1 MKRVSLITGGVRGIG
16 LGISQFLADE
26 GHNLA
31 ISGRRPETQVR
42 DTLLT
47 LRKTDVEVLYIQA
60 DVASKDDRYRLLE
73 KIEEHFG
80 CLNVLVNNAGMAPE
94 NRADILEASEESFD
108 RVMAVNLKG
117 PYFLTQASARWMIRQ
132 KQADSNFEGCV
143 INISSIS
150 ATVASPSRGDY
161 CVSKAGL
168 SMATK
173 LWAARLGE
181 FSIPVFEVRP
191 GVVMTDMTAAVKER
205 YDKLIEE
212 GLTIQG
218 RWGLPEDV
226 GRAVAMLVR
235 GDLTYSTGQVVM
247 VDGGLMV
254 HRL

>member
-1 MKRVSLITGGVRGIG
+1 
-16 LGISQFLADE
+16 
-26 GHNLA
+26 
-31 ISGRRPETQVR
+31 
-42 DTLLT
+42 
-47 LRKTDVEVLYIQA
+47 
-60 DVASKDDRYRLLE
+60 
-73 KIEEHFG
+73 
-80 CLNVLVNNAGMAPE
+80 MAPE